1 MRTIP
6 RRHLGSC
13 TTASLLLAA
22 ATVAGCGP
30 TTFSDSNPL
39 VITGTPPAPE
49 PKRVEVTEDRIE
61 IHEKIQFDFDKATIK
76 PESHDLLNEVA
87 QVIKDNPHIHEL
99 SIEGHTS
106 SEGSDK
112 YNQDLSERR
121 AASVRQYL
129 VEHGIPEEKLT
140 SKGWGEAKPIADNET
155 AAGKEKNR
163 RVEFVITDQ
172 AEVKKTVEI
181 DPETGERHVVSEKV
195 VSGSKFEEVSK

>member
-1 MRTIP
+1 MIP
-6 RRHLGSC
+6 RRRLGSW
-13 TTASLLLAA
+13 TGWGVVVVVAMI
-22 ATVAGCGP
+22 AGCGP

-76 PESHDLLNEVA
+76 PASHDLLNEIA
-87 QVIKDNPHIHEL
+87 QVIKDNPHIHEI

-121 AASVRQYL
+121 AASVREYL
-129 VEHGIPEEKLT
+129 TEHGIPEDKLT
-140 SKGWGEAKPIADNET
+140 SKGWGESKPIADNET
-155 AAGKEKNR
+155 ASGKEKNR

-172 AEVKKTVEI
+172 AEIKKTVEI
-181 DPETGERHVVSEKV
+181 DPDTGERHVVSKEV
-195 VSGSKFEEVSK
+195 AGESKFEEVSK